1 MLRVCP
7 SGLKALIFVNTT
19 PFPMTHGSG
28 LYRYSMGQRTQMLLL
43 CQYFRR
49 HLTELRISPL
59 VDKKCYALC
68 NKEKGRFILSRCRS
82 VGDE

>member
-7 SGLKALIFVNTT
+7 SNLKALIFVNTT

-28 LYRYSMGQRTQMLLL
+28 LYRYGMGQRTQMLLL

-49 HLTELRISPL
+49 HSTELRL
-59 VDKKCYALC
+59 FAA
-68 NKEKGRFILSRCRS
+68 SRE
-82 VGDE
+82 DEPCPVQSGEGPVHPIKMQERR

>member
-1 MLRVCP
+1 MLV
-7 SGLKALIFVNTT
+7 STT

-49 HLTELRISPL
+49 YFTELRLFAASREE
-59 VDKKCYALC
+59 VYALC
-68 NKEKGRFILSRCRS
+68 NREKGRFLLSRCRS

>member
-7 SGLKALIFVNTT
+7 SNLKALIFVNTT

-28 LYRYSMGQRTQMLLL
+28 LYRYSLGQRTQMLLL

-49 HLTELRISPL
+49 HFTELRL
-59 VDKKCYALC
+59 FAACRQEVLC
-68 NKEKGRFILSRCRS
+68 PVQLGEGS
-82 VGDE
+82 VHPIKMQERR

>member
-19 PFPMTHGSG
+19 PFPMTLGSG
-28 LYRYSMGQRTQMLLL
+28 LYRYGMSQRTQMLLL

-49 HLTELRISPL
+49 HFNELRLFAASREEVLCPL
-59 VDKKCYALC
+59 QYGEGPVQLIKMQ
-68 NKEKGRFILSRCRS
+68 ERR
-82 VGDE
+82 

>member
-7 SGLKALIFVNTT
+7 SDLRVLIFVNTT

-49 HLTELRISPL
+49 HFTELRLFAASRQE
-59 VDKKCYALC
+59 VLC
-68 NKEKGRFILSRCRS
+68 PVQQGEGPVHPIKMQERR
-82 VGDE
+82 

>member
-7 SGLKALIFVNTT
+7 SDLRVLIFVNTT

-28 LYRYSMGQRTQMLLL
+28 LYHYSIGQRTQMLLL

-49 HLTELRISPL
+49 YLTELRISPL

-68 NKEKGRFILSRCRS
+68 DKEKGRFILSRCRS